1 MLSAYFQLMRLHRP
15 MPILLLLWPTY
26 WALWVAEQGVPS
38 LKLLIIFALGVFLM
52 RTAGCIF
59 NDIADRGFDGEVERT
74 KQRPIATGTISVRKA
89 LMLGLFL
96 CLAAFMLVLF
106 LNTLTVLLSFIAVAL
121 AIIYPLCKRFFS
133 LPQLVLGFAF
143 NFGVVMAFSATVGS
157 VPWSAWLLYAAAIIW
172 TLGYDT
178 IYALADLSYDKKI
191 GLKSTAVLFGGRVL
205 SMIVLLQLVTTGMLI
220 WFGYVQGFNLI
231 YYSAIVVTLL
241 FYGYQFSLYKFYDLM
256 RSIRAFSNNHWVG
269 LVIFIGIV
277 LQFPPF
283 S

>member
-1 MLSAYFQLMRLHRP
+1 MLPAYLQLMRLHRP

-26 WALWVAEQGVPS
+26 WALWVAEQGTPS

-59 NDIADRGFDGEVERT
+59 NDIADRNFDGEVERT
-74 KQRPIATGTISVRKA
+74 KQRPIAAGVISVRKA
-89 LMLGLFL
+89 LTLGLSL
-96 CLAAFMLVLF
+96 CLAAFILVLF
-106 LNTLTVLLSFIAVAL
+106 LNTLTILLSFVAVGL
-121 AIIYPLCKRFFS
+121 AIVYPLCKRFFS

-143 NFGVVMAFSATVGS
+143 NFGVVMAFSAAIDS

-191 GLKSTAVLFGGRVL
+191 GLKSTAVLFGDKVL
-205 SMIVLLQLVTTGMLI
+205 SMIILLQFVTTGMLV
-220 WFGYVQGFNLI
+220 WFGCVQGFNLI
-231 YYSAIVVTLL
+231 YYMAIAITLP
-241 FYGYQFSLYKFYDLM
+241 FYGYQFSLYRSHDLVC
-256 RSIRAFSNNHWVG
+256 SIQAFSNNHWVG
-269 LVIFIGIV
+269 LVIFVGIV
-277 LQFPPF
+277 FQYPPF